1 MSSSDCLFCKILAGD
16 VPAELVYESNE
27 AIAFRDINPQAP
39 SHVLIIPRQHI
50 ETINDLGP
58 GDATLVG
65 NLFLVA
71 QQVAKDEGIA
81 ENGYRV
87 VMNCNADAGQTVFHL
102 HLHMLGGRRLDWP
115 PG

>member
-1 MSSSDCLFCKILAGD
+1 MNSSDCLFCKILAGD
-16 VPAELVYESNE
+16 VPAELVYESDE

-58 GDATLVG
+58 GDAALVG

-71 QQVAKDEGIA
+71 QQLAKEEGIG

-102 HLHMLGGRRLDWP
+102 HLHMLGGRQLDWP

>member
-1 MSSSDCLFCKILAGD
+1 MDSSDCLFCKILAGD
-16 VPAELVYESNE
+16 VPAEMVYESNE
-27 AIAFRDINPQAP
+27 AIAFRDINPKAP

-58 GDATLVG
+58 GDAALVG

-71 QQVAKDEGIA
+71 RQVAKDEGIA
-81 ENGYRV
+81 DNGYRV

-102 HLHMLGGRRLDWP
+102 HLHMLGGRLLDWP

>member
-1 MSSSDCLFCKILAGD
+1 MSASDCLFCKILAGD
-16 VPAELVYESNE
+16 VAAELVYESNE
-27 AIAFRDINPQAP
+27 AIAFRDINPQAS

-58 GDATLVG
+58 GDAALIG

-87 VMNCNADAGQTVFHL
+87 VMNCNSDAGQTVFHI
-102 HLHMLGGRRLDWP
+102 HLHMLGGRRLNWP

>member
-1 MSSSDCLFCKILAGD
+1 MSSSDCLFCNILAGD

-27 AIAFRDINPQAP
+27 AIAFRDINPKAP

-58 GDATLVG
+58 GDAGLVG

-71 QQVAKDEGIA
+71 QQVAKDEGVA

-87 VMNCNADAGQTVFHL
+87 VMNCNSDAGQTVFHL
-102 HLHMLGGRRLDWP
+102 HLHMLGGRQLDWP

>member
-1 MSSSDCLFCKILAGD
+1 MDSSDCLFCKILAGD
-16 VPAELVYESNE
+16 VPAELAYESNE
-27 AIAFRDINPQAP
+27 AIAFHDINPQAP
-39 SHVLIIPRQHI
+39 SHLLIIPRQHI

-58 GDATLVG
+58 GDAALVG

-102 HLHMLGGRRLDWP
+102 HLHILGGRRLDWP

>member
-1 MSSSDCLFCKILAGD
+1 MSASDCLFCKILAGD

-27 AIAFRDINPQAP
+27 AIAFRDINPQAS

-58 GDATLVG
+58 GDAALVG

-71 QQVAKDEGIA
+71 QQIAKDEGIA

-87 VMNCNADAGQTVFHL
+87 VMNCNSDAGQTVFHI
-102 HLHMLGGRRLDWP
+102 HLHMLGGRRLNWP

>member
-27 AIAFRDINPQAP
+27 AIAFRDINPKAP

-58 GDATLVG
+58 GDAALVG

-71 QQVAKDEGIA
+71 RQVAKDEGIA
-81 ENGYRV
+81 DNGYRV

>member
-27 AIAFRDINPQAP
+27 AIAFRDINPKAP

-50 ETINDLGP
+50 ETINDLSP
-58 GDATLVG
+58 ADAALVG

-102 HLHMLGGRRLDWP
+102 HLHMLGGRQLDWP

>member
-1 MSSSDCLFCKILAGD
+1 MSASDCLFCKILAGD

-27 AIAFRDINPQAP
+27 AIAFRDINPQAS

-58 GDATLVG
+58 GDAALVG

-71 QQVAKDEGIA
+71 QQIAKDEGIA

-87 VMNCNADAGQTVFHL
+87 VMNCNSDAGQTVFHL
-102 HLHMLGGRRLDWP
+102 HLHMLGGRRLNWP

>member
-1 MSSSDCLFCKILAGD
+1 MSSADCLFCKISAGD
-16 VPAELVYESNE
+16 VPADLVYESDE
-27 AIAFRDINPQAP
+27 AIAFRDISPRAP
-39 SHVLIIPRQHI
+39 THVLIIPRQHI

-58 GDATLVG
+58 VDAALVG

-71 QQVAKDEGIA
+71 QQIAKDEGISD
-81 ENGYRV
+81 NGYRV

-102 HLHMLGGRRLDWP
+102 HLHMLGGRQLNWP

>member
-1 MSSSDCLFCKILAGD
+1 MTASDCLFCKILAGD

-27 AIAFRDINPQAP
+27 AIAFRDINPQAQ

-58 GDATLVG
+58 GDAALIG

-87 VMNCNADAGQTVFHL
+87 VMNCNSDAGQTVFHI
-102 HLHMLGGRRLDWP
+102 HLHMLGGRRLNWP

>member
-27 AIAFRDINPQAP
+27 AIAFRDINPKAP

-58 GDATLVG
+58 GDAALVG
-65 NLFLVA
+65 KLFLVA

-102 HLHMLGGRRLDWP
+102 HLHMLGGRQLDWP

>member
-1 MSSSDCLFCKILAGD
+1 MSASDCLFCKILAGD

-27 AIAFRDINPQAP
+27 AIAFRDINPQAS

-58 GDATLVG
+58 ADAALIG
-65 NLFLVA
+65 NLLLVA

>member
-27 AIAFRDINPQAP
+27 AIAFRDVNPQAP

-50 ETINDLGP
+50 ETINDLDP
-58 GDATLVG
+58 GDAALVG

>member
-1 MSSSDCLFCKILAGD
+1 MNSSDCLFCKILAGD

-39 SHVLIIPRQHI
+39 SHLLIIPRQHI

-58 GDATLVG
+58 GDAVLVG

-102 HLHMLGGRRLDWP
+102 HLHMLGGRQLGWP

>member
-1 MSSSDCLFCKILAGD
+1 MSTSDCLFCKILAGD
-16 VPAELVYESNE
+16 VPADLVYESNE

-58 GDATLVG
+58 GDSALIG

-87 VMNCNADAGQTVFHL
+87 VTNCNSDAGQTVFHI
-102 HLHMLGGRRLDWP
+102 HLHMLGGRRLNWP

>member
-1 MSSSDCLFCKILAGD
+1 MSASDCLFCKILAGD

-58 GDATLVG
+58 GDAALIG

-87 VMNCNADAGQTVFHL
+87 VMNCNSDAGQTVFHI
-102 HLHMLGGRRLDWP
+102 HLHMLGGRRLNWP

>member
-1 MSSSDCLFCKILAGD
+1 MNSSDCLFCKILAGD

-27 AIAFRDINPQAP
+27 AIAFRDINPKAP

-58 GDATLVG
+58 GDAVLVG

-71 QQVAKDEGIA
+71 QQLAKEEGIA

-102 HLHMLGGRRLDWP
+102 HLHMLGGRQLDWP